1 MKQVVILIVFATFFL
16 FNAFHVKYLYAQTA
30 DIVVETESPI
40 GVEDS
45 STESAI
51 LKPERVNYELPYPGM
66 LPDNPFYFLKV
77 IRDGMV
83 KLLINDEMKM
93 ARFSL
98 LNAEKRGYSAKLLV
112 DKNKDNLAVETLSK
126 GNNYLNDCLTAVRKY
141 QQSHPKSPD
150 TKPFLIQFY
159 ASTRKLLELEQDI
172 KASINKNQQAA
183 FAKENQRTGGIE
195 KVVKSMIRQK

>member
-16 FNAFHVKYLYAQTA
+16 HTSSYAKYSYAQSA

-51 LKPERVNYELPYPGM
+51 LKPERVNYEFPYPGM

-77 IRDGMV
+77 LRDGVV
-83 KLLINDEMKM
+83 KILINDEMKM

-112 DKNKDNLAVETLSK
+112 DKNKDSLAVETLSK
-126 GNNYLNDCLTAVRKY
+126 GNNYLNDCLAAVRNY

-150 TKPFLIQFY
+150 TKPFLIQLH
-159 ASTRKLLELEQDI
+159 ASSQKLLELEHDM
-172 KASINKNQQAA
+172 KPSINKNQQAA
-183 FAKENQRTGGIE
+183 FNKEYARTGEIE
-195 KVVKSMIRQK
+195 KVVKNMIRQK